1 MGSTF
6 SRSSSFVKDS
16 SKRGVRILLVTKDIT
31 KPIED
36 NVINAGYDYI
46 AIYSDGSNG
55 TIFKTPSGSM
65 AISDEI
71 YWNIGGLRKFTNN
84 KYDEEY
90 CFNYDKKRL

>member
-1 MGSTF
+1 MHLLVEFT
-6 SRSSSFVKDS
+6 DS
-16 SKRGVRILLVTKDIT
+16 HVHPVLLKIAQKRGVRILLVTKDIT

-71 YWNIGGLRKFTNN
+71 YWNIGGFEKIY
-84 KYDEEY
+84 K
-90 CFNYDKKRL
+90 